1 MFDNGDSKL
10 RERLQIAALIV
21 LIVAITIF
29 SLIGLILLVNLL
41 THPANALAL
50 GLMTLAGCAGPLTVR
65 GPLMARVPDAAHGA
79 ALASPKRGLVLPLTA
94 LEHPTARVLR
104 ADRAAQVGDPGGAH
118 LEATA
123 ALLHLHLIQRGV
135 TGDDLEAGALDAAA
149 QDVAAALAAGVSPAT
164 AYSRA
169 VRGLIASVSDKR
181 VNSL

>member
-50 GLMTLAGCAGPLTVR
+50 GLMALVGCAGPLTVR
-65 GPLMARVPDAAHGA
+65 GPLMARVPDTV
-79 ALASPKRGLVLPLTA
+79 ALASSKRGITLPLTA

-123 ALLHLHLIQRGV
+123 ALLHLHLVQRGV

-149 QDVAAALAAGVSPAT
+149 QGVVAALAAGVSPAA

-169 VRGLIASVSDKR
+169 VRGLVASISDKR
-181 VNSL
+181 VTVL